1 MLRVALYRFS
11 IFLLDNRDTA
21 VSDNDGSFAR
31 RRLPREPSGITMMAE
46 RVSKK
51 QEEEKVQ
58 DEWQLAARVINRLFL
73 VGYLVAVVLSISG
86 IFLQVPGVLVTRPSP
101 PTSDDE
107 WSVVISIRNKYSVDT
122 RWNIKHTRLV
132 DSFNFN
138 LTSNRIFLMVG
149 GSFWTLFG
157 SFKSTL
163 KDHCKNLI
171 G

>member
-11 IFLLDNRDTA
+11 IFLLGNRDTA

-101 PTSDDE
+101 PTSDE
-107 WSVVISIRNKYSVDT
+107 E
-122 RWNIKHTRLV
+122 
-132 DSFNFN
+132 
-138 LTSNRIFLMVG
+138 
-149 GSFWTLFG
+149 
-157 SFKSTL
+157 
-163 KDHCKNLI
+163 
-171 G
+171 

>member
-11 IFLLDNRDTA
+11 IFLLGNRDTA

-86 IFLQVPGVLVTRPSP
+86 IFLQVPGVLVTRPLP
-101 PTSDDE
+101 PNSDDE
-107 WSVVISIRNKYSVDT
+107 WSGVISIRNK
-122 RWNIKHTRLV
+122 
-132 DSFNFN
+132 
-138 LTSNRIFLMVG
+138 
-149 GSFWTLFG
+149 
-157 SFKSTL
+157 
-163 KDHCKNLI
+163 
-171 G
+171 

>member
-101 PTSDDE
+101 PTFDDE
-107 WSVVISIRNKYSVDT
+107 
-122 RWNIKHTRLV
+122 
-132 DSFNFN
+132 
-138 LTSNRIFLMVG
+138 
-149 GSFWTLFG
+149 
-157 SFKSTL
+157 
-163 KDHCKNLI
+163 
-171 G
+171 